1 MALKKYEDWMKFSP
15 EIFSFFMDG
24 MLLTAGKEDDC
35 NTMAVGWG
43 GLGSLWSRPAATIY
57 VRPTRHT
64 LGFLERE
71 DYFSLSVLP
80 KEYDDKVNYCGTV
93 SGRDEDKIKNCG
105 FHVECGLGGTPYI
118 AEAKLVLICK
128 KILWDDIDPKKI
140 VYPADDA
147 EFYPLKDYHRVYVG
161 EIVEAWQEA

>member
-24 MLLTAGKEDDC
+24 MLLTAGREDDC

-43 GLGSLWSRPAATIY
+43 GLGTLWSRPVCTIY
-57 VRPTRHT
+57 VRASRHT

-80 KEYDDKVNYCGTV
+80 KEMDDKVDYCGTV

-105 FHVECGLGGTPYI
+105 LHVACGAGDTPYI
-118 AEAKLVLICK
+118 AEAELVLICK
-128 KILWDDIDPKKI
+128 KILWNEIDPARI
-140 VYPADDA
+140 VYPEDDA
-147 EFYPLKDYHRVYVG
+147 ANYPTKDYHRVYVG
-161 EIVEAWQEA
+161 EIVEAWRA